1 MTEILLIA
9 AFGCM
14 VWAGAMTVLYSINVK
29 ELTRLKQ
36 TLADERLFS
45 TESAEIERHYQEKI
59 SALRERVRMLAPWVL
74 PEDER

>member
-1 MTEILLIA
+1 
-9 AFGCM
+9 M
-14 VWAGAMTVLYSINVK
+14 VWAGAMTVLLAMAIKDVR
-29 ELTRLKQ
+29 RLKQ

>member
-1 MTEILLIA
+1 MTEILLIV

-14 VWAGAMTVLYSINVK
+14 VWAGAMTVLLAMAIKDVR
-29 ELTRLKQ
+29 RLKQ